1 MLKKL
6 FGTMLSFSIGVGFT
20 PLAQAPMSAAEAAAT
35 AVTAVQT
42 QTVGSAQ
49 EHGTSAA
56 RDLFV
61 TVGKSLVVDS
71 PINIQRVSVANGDL
85 AEALAVNPREVLVNG
100 KSAGETS
107 MIIWQ
112 QGGNRLFFDL
122 TIRPST
128 SKVSAIQ
135 QQIDREMPG
144 QDIKVSFEN
153 DTAFVHGTAKDL
165 TSVDRAV
172 AIATTLGKTVNLL
185 HVNVPPTESQILLKV
200 RFADVDRAAVQDL
213 GLNFLSTGATNTIGR
228 VTTGQFSPPT
238 ITGNPGS
245 PPTITYTDL
254 LNIFFFR
261 PDLNLGATIKALES
275 RNLLQILA
283 EPNVLA
289 INGKSASFLAGGEFP
304 YPTLQGGGGGLGAVT
319 IQFREFG
326 VRINFTPVVTP
337 RGTIRLQVTPEVSS
351 LDFANGLV
359 FQGFTIPA
367 LSTRRVQTEIELEEG
382 QSFVIGGL
390 LDRRVTE
397 QLSKIPG
404 LGDVPLLGKLFTSR
418 NLNKTNTELLVMVTP
433 QLVRPIPKG
442 QSAPEIKM
450 PRKALEAEYTTSPQN
465 PGMDVTGPV
474 PVKPPADT
482 IPVEQLLQNQKALPG
497 ATQQQGAPQIQ
508 FVPMLTPPGQ
518 PPQPTSPPTP
528 GAPPPSAAA
537 PARSGGGGGAGASQ

>member
-1 MLKKL
+1 
-6 FGTMLSFSIGVGFT
+6 
-20 PLAQAPMSAAEAAAT
+20 
-35 AVTAVQT
+35 
-42 QTVGSAQ
+42 
-49 EHGTSAA
+49 
-56 RDLFV
+56 
-61 TVGKSLVVDS
+61 
-71 PINIQRVSVANGDL
+71 
-85 AEALAVNPREVLVNG
+85 
-100 KSAGETS
+100 
-107 MIIWQ
+107 
-112 QGGNRLFFDL
+112 
-122 TIRPST
+122 
-128 SKVSAIQ
+128 
-135 QQIDREMPG
+135 
-144 QDIKVSFEN
+144 
-153 DTAFVHGTAKDL
+153 
-165 TSVDRAV
+165 
-172 AIATTLGKTVNLL
+172 
-185 HVNVPPTESQILLKV
+185 
-200 RFADVDRAAVQDL
+200 
-213 GLNFLSTGATNTIGR
+213 
-228 VTTGQFSPPT
+228 
-238 ITGNPGS
+238 
-245 PPTITYTDL
+245 
-254 LNIFFFR
+254 
-261 PDLNLGATIKALES
+261 
-275 RNLLQILA
+275 
-283 EPNVLA
+283 VLA

-326 VRINFTPVVTP
+326 VRINFTPVITP

-418 NLNKTNTELLVMVTP
+418 TLNKTNTELLVMVTP

-497 ATQQQGAPQIQ
+497 ASQQQGAPQIQ

-518 PPQPTSPPTP
+518 PPQPASPPTP
-528 GAPPPSAAA
+528 AAPPPSAAA

>member
-71 PINIQRVSVANGDL
+71 PINNQRISVANGDL

-185 HVNVPPTESQILLKV
+185 HVNVPPTEAQIILKV

-245 PPTITYTDL
+245 PPTITYSDL

-326 VRINFTPVVTP
+326 VRINFTPVITP

-418 NLNKTNTELLVMVTP
+418 TLNKTNTELLVMVTP

-450 PRKALEAEYTTSPQN
+450 PRKALEGEYTTSPQN

-497 ATQQQGAPQIQ
+497 ASQQQGAPQIQ

-528 GAPPPSAAA
+528 AAPPPSAAA